1 MLEEDSHDI
10 LQAMS
15 LISPAEGR
23 FETFKNNK
31 DNVCVLDYAHTE
43 DALRN
48 VISTINSIKKNNQN
62 LITVFGCGGG
72 RDKLKRPLMTRV
84 AYDLSSKI
92 ILTSDN
98 PRNEP
103 IDEIISDM
111 LKGIENDDHS
121 KVLII
126 NDREQAIKTAFA
138 IAQTSDIILI
148 AGKGHEKFQEINGEK
163 MPFDDKEKILEL
175 INQNIK

>member
-1 MLEEDSHDI
+1 MCFRLCSY
-10 LQAMS
+10 
-15 LISPAEGR
+15 GR
-23 FETFKNNK
+23 CSSKCDFNNK
-31 DNVCVLDYAHTE
+31 FNQ
-43 DALRN
+43 
-48 VISTINSIKKNNQN
+48 KNNQN
-62 LITVFGCGGG
+62 LITVFVRG

-111 LKGIENDDHS
+111 LKGIENDDHA

-126 NDREQAIKTAFA
+126 NDRE
-138 IAQTSDIILI
+138 TSYQNSFYYCSNFRYHINCW
-148 AGKGHEKFQEINGEK
+148 KGT
-163 MPFDDKEKILEL
+163 
-175 INQNIK
+175 